1 MMINLA
7 EVGAFPVVSAASLA
21 IRFGLYLP
29 GIQQTAGFKVV
40 VRVIHRSDRFDP
52 KVAPVNFNL
61 TWTAGHPLDLW
72 TGTLTLTPDPASHFG
87 SEGTYLYR
95 FQLWWMP
102 PGGAQQ
108 LVTQWFTDPFARGTD
123 VGDLAAVDVVRAP
136 SAFVWHDAGYTT
148 PELDA
153 LIVYELQVE
162 QFNDT
167 FDGVVDRLPYLQ
179 SLGVNC
185 LELMPVT
192 SIKLDF
198 DWGYGPLHYFA
209 PNARFGGGDGLRR
222 LVDAYHQAGM
232 AVILDV
238 VYQHVDP
245 SFAYC
250 QVYRSLAGIPGAP
263 TPSSPMIDGD
273 GDFGPQIDFSLPF
286 AQGYLA
292 TANQYWLD
300 QYHVDGFRY
309 DEVTDIYANSKG
321 PSYPAQYRDLV
332 AGTYNYSLKLSR
344 FKAGP
349 GAYSRV
355 IQCAEALDKSPQV
368 LRESYTNAAWQDALL
383 NGAVAIAS
391 GAAPTADFAHILDP
405 FFDGLYP
412 GTTKVVDSAGAA
424 LDMPVAPFQYLNSH
438 DHSHLIVATGVSGSG
453 PFPGGNRGNIWQM
466 QPLAIALLTSQGIP
480 MLWEGEELCDNYNLP
495 GDGSAR
501 INLRRDTN
509 WPFFYDRYGSA
520 LVTVYRKAG
529 QLRRTTRALRSR
541 ESFFY
546 WQQSLAGNRMIAYH
560 RHARATAT
568 DPEQYAMVVLNFS
581 AASDEIQL
589 PFPKAG
595 TWTERL
601 DNATPP
607 QVITVATAGDV
618 QAVSVP
624 SNYGYVFVL

>member
-1 MMINLA
+1 MMIDLA

-29 GIQQTAGFKVV
+29 GIQQTAGFKLV

-52 KVAPVNFNL
+52 QVMPVDFNL
-61 TWTAGHPLDLW
+61 TWAAGHPLDLW
-72 TGTLTLTPDPASHFG
+72 TGTLPLTPRSGSSFG

-95 FQLWWMP
+95 FQLWWTSP
-102 PGGAQQ
+102 VGAQQ
-108 LVTQWFTDPFARGTD
+108 LVTRWFTDPFARATE

-136 SAFVWHDAGYTT
+136 SAFAWHDAGYAT
-148 PELDA
+148 PELDD

-167 FDGVVDRLPYLQ
+167 FDGVIDRLPYLQ
-179 SLGVNC
+179 SLGVSC

-209 PNARFGGGDGLRR
+209 PNARFGGSDGLRR
-222 LVDAYHQAGM
+222 LVDACHQVGI

-250 QVYRSLAGIPGAP
+250 QTYRSLPGIPGAP
-263 TPSSPMIDGD
+263 TPASPMIDGD
-273 GDFGPQIDFSLPF
+273 GSFGPRIDFSQSF
-286 AQGYLA
+286 AQDYLA
-292 TANQYWLD
+292 TSNQYWLD
-300 QYHVDGFRY
+300 AYHVDGFRY
-309 DEVTDIYANSKG
+309 DEVTDIY
-321 PSYPAQYRDLV
+321 PQYPAQYRGLV
-332 AGTYNYSLKLSR
+332 AETYNYSLKLPR

-349 GAYSRV
+349 GAYSRI
-355 IQCAEALDKSPQV
+355 IQCAEALDKAPQV
-368 LRESYTNAAWQDALL
+368 LRESLTNAAWQDDLL

-391 GAAPTADFAHILDP
+391 GAAPTADFAHTLDP
-405 FFDGLYP
+405 FFGGRYP
-412 GTTKVVDSAGAA
+412 GTTRAVDSNGAA
-424 LDMPVAPFQYLNSH
+424 IDMPVAPFQYLNSH

-453 PFPGGNRGNIWQM
+453 PFPGGNRGNVWQM

-501 INLRRDTN
+501 INLRRDTD
-509 WPFFYDRYGSA
+509 WPFFYDPYGSA
-520 LVTVYRKAG
+520 LVWVYRRAG
-529 QLRRTTRALRSR
+529 QLRRATRALRSR

-560 RHARATAT
+560 RHAPATAA
-568 DPEQYAMVVLNFS
+568 DPEQYALVVLNFS
-581 AASDEIQL
+581 GASDTIRL

-595 TWTERL
+595 AWTERF
-601 DNATPP
+601 DGATPP
-607 QVITVATAGDV
+607 QIITVATAGDV